1 MLIRKERLEKIVEK
15 KIRDRILEISTEEV
29 EIKSLVGRRIIV
41 LNDSAS
47 WISEGTVYENTFSE
61 YEFIN
66 RLSKDVIFC
75 RCFGSPYSLKAV
87 IVFEGEKRT
96 DGHYYTFICH
106 DQEWIEYNDGKV
118 IKHTDYA
125 KIQPIFEQHNY
136 IFIYTDPKK
145 LS

>member
-87 IVFEGEKRT
+87 RNTKNIYILSTPQGSGSICRKDASFTKR
-96 DGHYYTFICH
+96 
-106 DQEWIEYNDGKV
+106 
-118 IKHTDYA
+118 DYLELDKFMNKA
-125 KIQPIFEQHNY
+125 GV
-136 IFIYTDPKK
+136 
-145 LS
+145 

>member
-1 MLIRKERLEKIVEK
+1 MP
-15 KIRDRILEISTEEV
+15 
-29 EIKSLVGRRIIV
+29 
-41 LNDSAS
+41 
-47 WISEGTVYENTFSE
+47 
-61 YEFIN
+61 
-66 RLSKDVIFC
+66 LS
-75 RCFGSPYSLKAV
+75 GANHEALGYSLKAV